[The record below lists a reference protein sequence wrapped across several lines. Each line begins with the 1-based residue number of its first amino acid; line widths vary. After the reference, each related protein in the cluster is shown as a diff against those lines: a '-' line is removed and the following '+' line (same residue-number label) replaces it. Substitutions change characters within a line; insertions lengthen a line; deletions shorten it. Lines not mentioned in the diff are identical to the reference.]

1 MNGISVGVT
10 LPPKI
15 SISLSKVSDVDD
27 LEINKILEE
36 NKGNEV
42 LTLIIK
48 TLISIN
54 NFEEKL
60 TLANYELAGIDI
72 DISIPPGVSLKLKK
86 KE

>member
-1 MNGISVGVT
+1 
-10 LPPKI
+10 
-15 SISLSKVSDVDD
+15 
-27 LEINKILEE
+27 
-36 NKGNEV
+36 
-42 LTLIIK
+42 
-48 TLISIN
+48 LISIN